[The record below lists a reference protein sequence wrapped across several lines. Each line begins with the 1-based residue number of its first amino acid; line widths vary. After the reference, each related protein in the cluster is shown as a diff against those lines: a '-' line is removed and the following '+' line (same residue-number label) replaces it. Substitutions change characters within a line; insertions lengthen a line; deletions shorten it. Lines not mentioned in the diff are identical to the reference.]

1 MKNFKEEVKKAGSI
15 QNYWTNLATKNLK
28 GARVI
33 KAEYMSKEELDEN
46 MWYKSPL
53 CLLMQRPNGTQFWMY
68 PSADDEGND
77 GGAIFTTIKEYS
89 CAPTL

>member
-1 MKNFKEEVKKAGSI
+1 MGDFKKEVEKAGSI
-15 QNYWTNLATKNLK
+15 ENYWTNTAKKNLV
-28 GARVI
+28 GATVV
-33 KAEYMSKEELDEN
+33 KVEYMKKSEMNDM

-53 CLLMQRPNGTQFWMY
+53 CILMKKGNEYFWIY

-77 GGAIFTTIKEYS
+77 GGALFTTIKEYS